1 MLSVFPAISDE
12 DWSKGPEDA
21 LLTVLEYSDFQCPAC
36 AAFYDELNKLM
47 EKYPDDVRVVFRHF
61 P

>member
-21 LLTVLEYSDFQCPAC
+21 LLTVLEYSDFNAQ
-36 AAFYDELNKLM
+36 LVLLL
-47 EKYPDDVRVVFRHF
+47 
-61 P
+61 